1 MKRLFHLLAV
11 VSVVGVMALLSGCE
25 KENLGGKRA
34 FKEVIFGAKAHS
46 SADTRTQYMDYDGTA
61 AYQNI
66 RWLAS
71 DKIRIY
77 SPDAARRVAVEAGE
91 NPSNYYYWADYQV
104 VPNSSDPTTG
114 TLKNMNTDGNS
125 ASPQNPG
132 YNPGTTAEDS
142 SSVSNGL
149 VWLNGESATFYGAYP
164 SKALRGNK
172 DGSGPSVADGKFNF
186 AIPNVQPFS
195 VKGNMD
201 YAFMT
206 AKTYAKDGQ
215 NVTLNFFPDFT
226 AFEISLKCE
235 ESGSDVKLKSFK
247 LGTTANGSSGNLAGS
262 YTVDL
267 SGTKSYTL
275 PVDASSY
282 GKSITVNT
290 SSDPKSIPSGNADPL
305 VFTVFALPDN
315 LSNLYVEFTTSSDGE
330 DNRTWKL
337 DLSKKDANNVFQP
350 ITFGACKK
358 HRIYGLV
365 LPSGELL
372 ISVDTAPWLAGGI
385 HTFTTI
391 EDVTTFFLSY
401 KRWNAEN
408 NYSGAA
414 SWNLDN
420 YVAIAPGRSETERV
434 DPDDPNSDLTNLPLY
449 STMITMTTVSVGVPL
464 RLISDNPKVGFVVPD
479 AQGVYSTTPSR
490 TLDIRASTSITDVV
504 TTSYFVVPVDDSAI
518 GEVAHISLVR
528 TDSNTPIAFS
538 HSDMPGTTDHS
549 KVPYKVLSVS
559 DYTSTTHDEVPSK

>member
-1 MKRLFHLLAV
+1 MKRLIQLLAI

-34 FKEVIFGAKAHS
+34 FKEVVFGAKAHS
-46 SADTRTQYMDYDGTA
+46 STDTRTQYMDYDGTA
-61 AYQNI
+61 AFQNI

-71 DKIRIY
+71 DRIRIY
-77 SPDAARRVAVEAGE
+77 SPNAARRVAVDAGE
-91 NPSNYYYWADYQV
+91 ESDENPYYYWAEYQV

-125 ASPQNPG
+125 MSPQNPG

-172 DGSGPSVADGKFNF
+172 DGSGSSVADGKFNF

-215 NVTLNFFPDFT
+215 NVTLEFFPDFT

-247 LGTTANGSSGNLAGS
+247 LGTTANGNSGNLAGS
-262 YTVDL
+262 YIVDL

-290 SSDPKSIPSGNADPL
+290 SSDPKSIPSGDADSL
-305 VFTVFALPDN
+305 VFTVFALPDD
-315 LSNLYVEFTTSSDGE
+315 LSNLYVEFTTSTGGE

-337 DLSKKDANNVFQP
+337 DLSKKDANDVFKP

-358 HRIYGLV
+358 HRIYGLM
-365 LPSGELL
+365 LPTGWNFKYITLEGQVIEWEDKVVSGL
-372 ISVDTAPWLAGGI
+372 DTDNLPEASQFVVNGANNGRYYTSGDQTSPVSGRDAKAYRQYWLMKSGVPTTVTFKIMAPEGGTYKVVPQGDTSKFTIAGSLTGSI
-385 HTFTTI
+385 
-391 EDVTTFFLSY
+391 
-401 KRWNAEN
+401 
-408 NYSGAA
+408 AA
-414 SWNLDN
+414 KPASSDT
-420 YVAIAPGRSETERV
+420 PSETTV
-434 DPDDPNSDLTNLPLY
+434 VKLT
-449 STMITMTTVSVGVPL
+449 I
-464 RLISDNPKVGFVVPD
+464 
-479 AQGVYSTTPSR
+479 
-490 TLDIRASTSITDVV
+490 
-504 TTSYFVVPVDDSAI
+504 
-518 GEVAHISLVR
+518 
-528 TDSNTPIAFS
+528 
-538 HSDMPGTTDHS
+538 
-549 KVPYKVLSVS
+549 
-559 DYTSTTHDEVPSK
+559 TSTTTDADAVLYFKTYVTDKNGNQYSLDSETQLFDLRGYHYFVMNNSTTVQ